1 MRTVNDPA
9 VPAVNA
15 VALLLVIAGARFTVT
30 VAVAVPLSSVA
41 STWPGPLVFWE
52 LYAADAEP
60 DRLAAEVSGR
70 RPLASRHWPFS
81 QRAAAGLAARG
92 ASPNGISV
100 AGMVF
105 GLAAGAAFWATAR
118 VSGPAWPWWLAGALL
133 VQLRLL
139 CNLLDG
145 MVAVEGGRRSAVGE
159 LFNEVPD
166 SVSDAATLVGLGYA
180 VGSVP
185 VLGWAAALVAL
196 LVALAAVHL
205 VMPTC
210 EYFRHGALQFDQI
223 FFTHLLRI
231 LALFPG

>member
-1 MRTVNDPA
+1 MT
-9 VPAVNA
+9 
-15 VALLLVIAGARFTVT
+15 
-30 VAVAVPLSSVA
+30 
-41 STWPGPLVFWE
+41 
-52 LYAADAEP
+52 EP

-70 RPLASRHWPFS
+70 RPLASRQWPFS

-118 VSGPAWPWWLAGALL
+118 VSGSAWPWWLAGALL

-145 MVAVEGGRRSAVGE
+145 MVAVEGGQRSVVGE

-166 SVSDAATLVGLGYA
+166 RVSDAATLVGLGYA
-180 VGSVP
+180 LGGLP
-185 VLGWAAALVAL
+185 VLGWAATAMALFVAYVRAAGVVAGARQAFGGPMAKPHRMAAVTL
-196 LVALAAVHL
+196 AALAAAAAPAAWHVPSWAL
-205 VMPTC
+205 
-210 EYFRHGALQFDQI
+210 GAVVVGGAVTVVRRLSTIAAD
-223 FFTHLLRI
+223 LRAA
-231 LALFPG
+231 ALPA